1 VRELVFVGAMTMILP
16 DQLPTGQLRPLEELR
31 PMLAFLSVLLRLWA
45 TAGELMLAAV
55 AYAVD
60 YRGALGKPDAP
71 GRVEQPLTP
80 PAPSQPEVRSGVN
93 GARGT
98 PA

>member
-1 VRELVFVGAMTMILP
+1 
-16 DQLPTGQLRPLEELR
+16 LRPLEELR
-31 PMLAFLSVLLRLWA
+31 PLLAFLSVLLRLWA
-45 TAGELMLAAV
+45 TAGEFMLAAV

-71 GRVEQPLTP
+71 GRVEPHFSP
-80 PAPSQPEVRSGVN
+80 PAPSPEVRPRPGVN
-93 GARGT
+93 GAPGT